1 MNLHF
6 SRIALERLGV
16 GVVAAALLYPFAGL
30 LAPIGAWMW
39 SGSVARASWESARTS
54 LLLTGLAMVIV
65 VIVGTPVALYVAR
78 CANRERIWWVAAFLL
93 SILLPPLALGLLFAI
108 AFGPHTLIG
117 RALLQLGI
125 PTSNSAAAFVATQIY
140 VGAGY
145 YVLGSIAALRMVP
158 VALEQQAALLGSS
171 PWRTFWEVTVPL
183 AGAGLAA
190 ALGLAWVRAIGEF
203 GAVMVTAYYPAGM
216 PVQLWTNLQ
225 DFGLP
230 AVLPLLVIF
239 IVTTLPLV
247 WLLQIVAQ
255 RRGEADA

>member
-1 MNLHF
+1 MNLRF
-6 SRIALERLGV
+6 PRVVLERLGV
-16 GVVAAALLYPFAGL
+16 GLVAAALLYPFACL
-30 LAPIGAWMW
+30 LARVGAWMW
-39 SGSVARASWESARTS
+39 SGSIARASWESARTS
-54 LLLTGLAMVIV
+54 LLLTGLAMIVV

-108 AFGPHTLIG
+108 AFGPHTWIG

-145 YVLGSIAALRMVP
+145 YLLGSIAALRMVP
-158 VALEQQAALLGSS
+158 
-171 PWRTFWEVTVPL
+171 VPL

-225 DFGLP
+225 NFGLP